1 MGHQPEGHGH
11 DRGHRR
17 DGHGHQALGH
27 SHAGPTIDRAMEDNR
42 EGVRALKLS
51 LVGLSLTAAIQLVVV
66 LISDSVALLGD
77 TLHNLTDAFTALP
90 IWLAF
95 TLGRRPPNRRFTHG
109 YGRAEDVAG
118 VVVVLFIAA
127 SGAFAAYEAIQRLR
141 HPQPVRY
148 LGAVM
153 AAAVVGMVGNELV
166 ALYRIR
172 VGRRIGSAALVA
184 DGLHARADGLTSLAV
199 LLGAIG
205 VGLGW
210 DRADAIAGLVIAGG
224 IVLVLGQ
231 AVKGV
236 GERLLDAV
244 DPELVGRARAVV
256 AVDGVQDVGELRMRW
271 VGHRLHSEARITV
284 DRDLNVAAAHDIAE
298 AAHHALLHELPML
311 SSAVVHVDPCRHAG
325 PDPHDGTAHHF
336 GASAHSEAA
345 TPSSARGRRS
355 AAGSVS
361 HPKTV
366 PSTDQ

>member
-1 MGHQPEGHGH
+1 
-11 DRGHRR
+11 
-17 DGHGHQALGH
+17 
-27 SHAGPTIDRAMEDNR
+27 MEDSR
-42 EGVRALKLS
+42 DGVRALKLS
-51 LVGLSLTAAIQLVVV
+51 LVGLGLTAAVQLAVV
-66 LISDSVALLGD
+66 LVSNSVALLGD

-95 TLGRRPPNRRFTHG
+95 TLGRRAPTRRFTHG

-127 SGAFAAYEAIQRLR
+127 SGILAAYEAIDRLR
-141 HPQPVRY
+141 HPAPVRY

-205 VGLGW
+205 VALGW
-210 DRADAIAGLVIAGG
+210 ERADAVAGLVIAGG

-231 AVKGV
+231 AARGV

-244 DPELVGRARAVV
+244 DPELVDRAEAVV
-256 AVDGVQDVGELRMRW
+256 AAVGGVQEVGELRIRW
-271 VGHRLHSEARITV
+271 VGHRLHAEARITV
-284 DRDLNVAAAHDIAE
+284 DRDLDVAAAHDIAE

-311 SSAVVHVDPCRHAG
+311 SAAVVHIDPCRHAG
-325 PDPHDGTAHHF
+325 PDPHQGTAHHF
-336 GASAHSEAA
+336 AQSAA
-345 TPSSARGRRS
+345 TPSGEGNRRS
-355 AAGSVS
+355 PAGRVS
-361 HPKTV
+361 QPKTV

>member
-1 MGHQPEGHGH
+1 
-11 DRGHRR
+11 
-17 DGHGHQALGH
+17 
-27 SHAGPTIDRAMEDNR
+27 MEDSR
-42 EGVRALKLS
+42 DGVRALKLS
-51 LVGLSLTAAIQLVVV
+51 LVGLSLTAAIQLVVFLV
-66 LISDSVALLGD
+66 SDSVALLGD

-141 HPQPVRY
+141 HPSPVRHI
-148 LGAVM
+148 GVVM
-153 AAAVVGMVGNELV
+153 AAAVVGIIGNELV

-205 VGLGW
+205 VALGW
-210 DRADAIAGLVIAGG
+210 ERADAVAGLVIAAG

-231 AVKGV
+231 AAKGV

-244 DPELVGRARAVV
+244 DPELVDRA
-256 AVDGVQDVGELRMRW
+256 
-271 VGHRLHSEARITV
+271 
-284 DRDLNVAAAHDIAE
+284 
-298 AAHHALLHELPML
+298 
-311 SSAVVHVDPCRHAG
+311 
-325 PDPHDGTAHHF
+325 
-336 GASAHSEAA
+336 
-345 TPSSARGRRS
+345 
-355 AAGSVS
+355 
-361 HPKTV
+361 
-366 PSTDQ
+366 